1 MSDYLRPKPE
11 RLYCGA
17 MAVFDPDRVGM
28 ICMDCFC
35 VVGSV
40 GQPPQC
46 VPPKKDTTN
55 AD

>member
-1 MSDYLRPKPE
+1 MSDHPRPKPE
-11 RLYCGA
+11 RLYCGS

-46 VPPKKDTTN
+46 VPPKEKPHD
-55 AD
+55 